1 MVWERAAFKGSYSN
15 VQMALNQGHC
25 KSFQLLLDCNM
36 QQKKMPGLSS
46 NPFLFVVVS
55 LLFLSYFVAVH
66 IEKNVYLYN
75 RNVFRSPKV
84 ILANSETYER
94 FQALAN
100 QSRIQVQFL

>member
-1 MVWERAAFKGSYSN
+1 
-15 VQMALNQGHC
+15 
-25 KSFQLLLDCNM
+25 
-36 QQKKMPGLSS
+36 MPGLSS

-75 RNVFRSPKV
+75 RNVFRSPKI

-100 QSRIQVQFL
+100 QSRIQVQFLKKIVTTIKNNRNSTYERT